1 MINLRDSDA
10 LSVGSWKAA
19 CWRLVNMSG
28 GLAGC
33 HMKETLYTDPGGK
46 SDAHAV
52 VCVPN
57 Q

>member
-1 MINLRDSDA
+1 
-10 LSVGSWKAA
+10 
-19 CWRLVNMSG
+19 MSG

-33 HMKETLYTDPGGK
+33 HMKKTLDTDPGGK